1 MDIVKIKEPK
11 HIFDLSLAM
20 LSELEREIS
29 KSHFMDIGVRLD
41 LAKQSIFISYEHAK
55 GINKL
60 LNNDLPIP
68 AMVLFRVQFEAVLRA
83 FWIMFVAEGDKITS
97 LSFGYTMEEQF
108 EKEKYPTATDMI
120 NLLDAANL
128 PARDV
133 VEHFKMFKKY
143 HLKQLNSFVHTGK
156 QSFTRDLLG
165 FDIEILMDV
174 LRQSNNLVT
183 IAAQLLFTM
192 TLPDKQKY
200 IGNLI
205 QKYRHCFYMDQ
216 DVNDEKRQR
225 VDSYFEGK

>member
-1 MDIVKIKEPK
+1 MDTVKIKV
-11 HIFDLSLAM
+11 HQDIFDLSYAM
-20 LSELEREIS
+20 LRELEIEIS
-29 KSHFMDIGVRLD
+29 KSHFMEIGVRID
-41 LAKQSIFISYEHAK
+41 LAKQSISISYEHAK
-55 GINKL
+55 GVNKL
-60 LNNDLPIP
+60 LANNLPIP

-83 FWIMFVAEGDKITS
+83 FWIMFVADGNQIAS

-108 EKEKYPTATDMI
+108 KKEKYPTATEMI
-120 NLLDAANL
+120 NLLASANL

-183 IAAQLLFTM
+183 IAAQLLFTL

-216 DVNDEKRQR
+216 DVDNEKRQR
-225 VDSYFEGK
+225 VDSYFDGK